1 MASDKW
7 RVFPGGYPHTP
18 GVTPASKLWQRPARE
33 VASGKPKRVPLAP
46 PPPEQPVADAPVN
59 DAAAAAESEA
69 RAAGT

>member
-33 VASGKPKRVPLAP
+33 VASGKPKRVPPAP

>member
-33 VASGKPKRVPLAP
+33 VASGKPKRVAP
-46 PPPEQPVADAPVN
+46 PPPPAEAPAAEATLN
-59 DAAAAAESEA
+59 DSAAAAESAAES
-69 RAAGT
+69 AGT